1 MRFLLV
7 AVTIVATAVAASAQA
22 PAPASAA
29 PLPATDV
36 TSAQMLEFLNALPKD
51 KISDSPVRIVDVGG
65 SRIGIYG
72 VFRPKSLP
80 GDAVL
85 HETRTSEVYV
95 MLEGAATLV
104 TGGSL
109 AGRKATPTG
118 AGSTTVRGSSIE
130 GGVTRRITKGDVVV
144 IPGGTPHWW
153 SILEGDIKYMIVR
166 SDPDSRMTLK

>member
-1 MRFLLV
+1 MRFLLI
-7 AVTIVATAVAASAQA
+7 AATIVSAVVTASAQST
-22 PAPASAA
+22 APASGA

-36 TSAQMLEFLNALPKD
+36 TSAQMLDFLNALPKD

-95 MLEGAATLV
+95 MLDGAATLV

-109 AGRKATPTG
+109 AGRKPGPTG
-118 AGSTTVRGSSIE
+118 GTFTTVRGTGID
-130 GGVTRRITKGDVVV
+130 GGVTRRIVKGDVVI

-153 SILEGDIKYMIVR
+153 SHLEGDIKYMIVR
-166 SDPDSRMTLK
+166 SDPESRMTLK